1 MNQATHVA
9 HAVLGTA
16 GHIDHGKSSLVKA
29 LTGTDPDRFKEEQD
43 RGMTIDIGFA
53 EYKTPEG
60 VDVGLIDVPGHERF
74 IRNMVAGASGMD
86 MVMLVIAADDSV
98 MPQTREHLE
107 IMTLLGLQRG
117 CVVVTKIDMVDPE
130 LVELVEEE
138 VKEFVAGT
146 FLEGAPV
153 LRCSSITGEGLDVV
167 RETIHK
173 MVLDIPPR
181 DWDGVF
187 RMPIQRAFTIKGHGT
202 VVTGVPLS
210 GRVAIG
216 DQLEVLPLGEECR
229 VRGLHVHHKP
239 AEEGGAGLRTAI
251 NISDVGWRDVHR
263 GDVIAVRGYFS
274 STRLVEARF
283 SLLPSWKG
291 ALKDNMPVRF
301 HVGCTEALGRMVLLD
316 AKRLEPGDDALVQI
330 RLEEPV
336 VVAPGDHYLLRLASP
351 ERTLGGGLVL
361 GETRYRFKRFRDWI
375 TENMKG
381 KEEHLGDREAYLE
394 YVIRSEGLHPVPK
407 DRLPLLVKDAPKK
420 VAEGL
425 RSLIESGRIIELPG
439 KKELMHADLVARG
452 SEEARKALL
461 ALHEAD
467 HYPFGFKVQAV
478 ASHMKHP
485 PAVVGVF
492 LEAARADKAVEEQR
506 AMYRLKAFKGGLS
519 KEDRR
524 LLGVIE
530 DAFQTGGF
538 ATPSA
543 QVLSEEINKP
553 LKRVANILTL
563 LQGWNRVVEID
574 RGVWLHRDTI
584 QQARDKVVAFC
595 LEHGELPS
603 NQAKDLFG
611 ATRKYVIPLLEYFD
625 SAGLTVRQDSSR
637 VLKDGYESVWVA
649 EDEGEGGADGSGGT
663 ES

>member
-1 MNQATHVA
+1 MSQATHVA

-53 EYKTPEG
+53 EYETPEG

-117 CVVVTKIDMVDPE
+117 CVVVTKVDMVDSDM
-130 LVELVEEE
+130 VELVEEE

-153 LRCSSITGEGLDVV
+153 LRCSSITGEGLEEV
-167 RETIHK
+167 REVIHS

-210 GRVAIG
+210 GGVSVG
-216 DQLEVLPLGEECR
+216 DQLQLLPQGLECR
-229 VRGLHVHHKP
+229 IRGLHVHHKP

-251 NISDVGWRDVHR
+251 NISDIGWRDVHR
-263 GDVIAVRGYFS
+263 GDVIAAPGYFS

-291 ALKDNMPVRF
+291 LLKDNIPVRF
-301 HVGCTEALGRMVLLD
+301 HVGCTEALGRLVLLD
-316 AKRLEPGDDALVQI
+316 AKRLEPGADALVQI
-330 RLEEPV
+330 RLDDPV

-394 YVIRSEGLHPVPK
+394 YVIRSEGLHPVPR
-407 DRLPLLVKDAPKK
+407 DRLALLVKDTPAKL
-420 VAEGL
+420 AEGL
-425 RSLIESGRIIELPG
+425 QSLLTAGRVIEL
-439 KKELMHADLVARG
+439 KDRKHVMHADMVARG
-452 SEEARKALL
+452 SDEAQKALL

-485 PAVVGVF
+485 PGVVGTF
-492 LEAARADKAVEEQR
+492 LEAARASKLVEEQR
-506 AMYRLKAFKGGLS
+506 AMFRLKAFKGGLS

-530 DAFQTGGF
+530 GAFQAGGF
-538 ATPSA
+538 ATPSVK
-543 QVLSEEINKP
+543 VLAEELDKP
-553 LKRVANILTL
+553 LKRVENILTL
-563 LQGWNRVVEID
+563 LQGWNRVVQID
-574 RGVWLHRDTI
+574 KGVWLHRDVIRT
-584 QQARDKVVAFC
+584 ARDQVVAWC
-595 LEHGELPS
+595 QEHGALPS

-625 SAGLTVRQDSSR
+625 SAGLTVRADSSR
-637 VLKDGYESVWVA
+637 SLKDGYESVWTA
-649 EDEGEGGADGSGGT
+649 QDDEGVGPASPQ
-663 ES
+663 

>member
-1 MNQATHVA
+1 MSQATHVA

-130 LVELVEEE
+130 MVELVEEE
-138 VKEFVAGT
+138 VQEFVAGT

-153 LRCSSITGEGLDVV
+153 LRCSSITGEGLPEV
-167 RETIHK
+167 RSVIHE
-173 MVLDIPPR
+173 MVLQIPPR

-210 GRVAIG
+210 GRIVVG
-216 DQLEVLPLGEECR
+216 EHLELLPQGLECR
-229 VRGLHVHHKP
+229 VRGLHVHHKV
-239 AEEGGAGLRTAI
+239 AEEGGAGLRTAV
-251 NISDVGWRDVHR
+251 NISDISWRDVHR
-263 GDVIAVRGYFS
+263 GDVVAAPRYFS

-283 SLLPSWKG
+283 TLLPSWKG
-291 ALKDNMPVRF
+291 PLRDNMPVRF
-301 HVGCTEALGRMVLLD
+301 HVGCTEALGRLVLLD
-316 AKRLEPGDDALVQI
+316 AKRLEPGADALVQI
-330 RLEEPV
+330 RLDEPV
-336 VVAPGDHYLLRLASP
+336 VVAPGDHYLLRQASP

-394 YVIRSEGLHPVPK
+394 YVIRSEGLHPVSR
-407 DRLPLLVKDAPKK
+407 DRLPLLVKDTPAR
-420 VAEGL
+420 VGDGL
-425 RSLIESGRIIELPG
+425 QALLSVGRVVELKG
-439 KKELMHADLVARG
+439 SKSVIHADMVARG
-452 SEEARKALL
+452 SDEAQKALL

-478 ASHMKHP
+478 ASQMKHP
-485 PAVVGVF
+485 PGVVGAF
-492 LEAARADKAVEEQR
+492 LAAARTSKRVEEQR
-506 AMYRLKAFKGGLS
+506 AMFRLKAFKGGLS

-530 DAFQTGGF
+530 EAFESGGF
-538 ATPSA
+538 ATPSLK
-543 QVLSEEINKP
+543 VLSGELEKP
-553 LKRVANILTL
+553 LKRVENIMTL

-574 RGVWLHRDTI
+574 QGVWLHRETI
-584 QQARDKVVAFC
+584 REARDKVVTWC
-595 LEHGELPS
+595 HEHGALLSSE
-603 NQAKDLFG
+603 AKDLFG

-625 SAGLTVRQDSSR
+625 TAGLTKRSDSSR
-637 VLKDGYESVWVA
+637 SLQDGYAGVWAA
-649 EDEGEGGADGSGGT
+649 EEEDSRLEEPDVPVS
-663 ES
+663 